1 MCYPF
6 CVREQTSTALK
17 CQGLLLGTER
27 PHLQRRQTP
36 NAHPG
41 ILAPYPPPSPCR
53 GLHLRGEYCPLQS
66 MITWVETA
74 CLNKWPVPAPG
85 NPVELSKVLTLILV
99 WGLLVQGDYSEF
111 RLYGCVL

>member
-1 MCYPF
+1 
-6 CVREQTSTALK
+6 
-17 CQGLLLGTER
+17 
-27 PHLQRRQTP
+27 
-36 NAHPG
+36 
-41 ILAPYPPPSPCR
+41 
-53 GLHLRGEYCPLQS
+53 

-99 WGLLVQGDYSEF
+99 WGLIVQGDYSEF